1 MAKKM
6 TERHCENVL
15 AKLRSFLGRNH
26 LPCPASG
33 CRVSIVDDKD
43 WSVMLSIPLENT
55 ECRDCNENA
64 VNGLVGRFLDEIGVD
79 EERWVFFGADEE
91 SRCLEWYF
99 THPDT
104 PREVIERMDADDLM
118 KESEETES
126 RRRLEEMKA
135 SGDVRPEIPIPNRQK
150 ARGDSCF
157 LVLRKCH
164 FDEIGSGDKRI
175 EFREMNQ
182 YYADKLLGKEKPL
195 KFVRFQLG
203 YGGPRHENPSQMMFG
218 IDSIVLVDDY
228 MDEFPA
234 YTDGR
239 PTAADELPKGFNPTM
254 YGIKLGQR
262 VF

>member
-1 MAKKM
+1 MAKKI
-6 TERHCENVL
+6 TEDHCENIL
-15 AKLRSFLGRNH
+15 TKLKSFLERNH
-26 LPCPASG
+26 LPFPESG
-33 CRVSIVDDKD
+33 CVVSIVDDED
-43 WSVMLSIPLENT
+43 WSVMLSIPLENM

-64 VNGLVGRFLDEIGVD
+64 VNGLVGRFFDEIGVD

-104 PREVIERMDADDLM
+104 PREVLERMDADDLV

-135 SGDVRPEIPIPNRQK
+135 TGEVRHEIPVPNRQK
-150 ARGDSCF
+150 ASGDSCF

-164 FDEIGSGDKRI
+164 FDEIASGDKSV
-175 EFREMNQ
+175 EFRELNQ
-182 YYADKLLGKEKPL
+182 YYADKLLGKDRPL
-195 KFVRFQLG
+195 RFVKFQLG
-203 YGGPRHENPSQMMFG
+203 YGGRGHARPSQMTFA

-234 YTDGR
+234 HVDGK
-239 PTAADELPKGFNPTM
+239 PTATDDLPEGFNPTM